1 MEDQGAKLRQILV
14 SKESFKEAYLVRG
27 RLVGR
32 EGGKGVRGE
41 GGEVGGR
48 EEREEEFGRVLNVR
62 DCMCVRWFLLR
73 CWGRW

>member
-1 MEDQGAKLRQILV
+1 MSSKEIMEDQGAKLRQILV

-41 GGEVGGR
+41 GGEVGGGAI
-48 EEREEEFGRVLNVR
+48 GRAHV
-62 DCMCVRWFLLR
+62 
-73 CWGRW
+73 